1 MINFDE
7 LLKSSLSVV
16 NEGYQTAFDDLVD
29 IVDRLSKSI
38 KSNAGDNFA
47 LEWQCIKDEVKGSL
61 FRIYFDTDE
70 NNPKAEAITIS
81 SIFIPS
87 LGYPVTY
94 GAYSFKAR
102 VFSEGGKCS
111 SKEELEE
118 YFSGFL
124 ASPESPLIQAIGF
137 AMRKAGDDIED
148 GVVPF

>member
-1 MINFDE
+1 MINFDD

-29 IVDRLSKSI
+29 VVERLNKSI
-38 KSNAGDNFA
+38 KSNAGESFA
-47 LEWQCIKDEVKGSL
+47 LEWQSLKNEVKGSL

-70 NNPKAEAITIS
+70 NNPKAEAITIT

-87 LGYPVTY
+87 LGYPMMY
-94 GAYSFKAR
+94 GAYAFKTR
-102 VFSEGGKCS
+102 IFNESGQCS
-111 SKEELEE
+111 NKDELEE

-137 AMRKAGDDIED
+137 AMRNNGDDVD
-148 GVVPF
+148 DVVPF